1 MHNWLLSIYVL
12 KFLAVKQ
19 SCKSDS
25 IFPNSIYNQGTM
37 YFIQWKKVP
46 FIYNY
51 CMYTMTVILTLWIT
65 QVYVKFTKIAFN
77 HWNYQS
83 QYTITY
89 TTKNTHHNSICCK
102 IVHVQAVQLL
112 IEKNLVEWRL
122 LLLLLHLTR
131 LNWKKKSDKILQRD
145 CLYNITEHRQISW

>member
-1 MHNWLLSIYVL
+1 MHNWFLSIYVL

-37 YFIQWKKVP
+37 YFIKWKKVP

-65 QVYVKFTKIAFN
+65 QVYVKFTKTYHKNCLQSLKLSKPIY
-77 HWNYQS
+77 NYI
-83 QYTITY
+83 Y
-89 TTKNTHHNSICCK
+89 N
-102 IVHVQAVQLL
+102 
-112 IEKNLVEWRL
+112 
-122 LLLLLHLTR
+122 
-131 LNWKKKSDKILQRD
+131 KKHTS
-145 CLYNITEHRQISW
+145 